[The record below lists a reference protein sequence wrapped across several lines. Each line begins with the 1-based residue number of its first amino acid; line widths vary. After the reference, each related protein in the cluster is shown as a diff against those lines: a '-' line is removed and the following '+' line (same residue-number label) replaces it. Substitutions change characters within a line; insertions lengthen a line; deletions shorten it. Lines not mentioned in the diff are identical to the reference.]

1 MELIIVESPHKAK
14 TIEKF
19 LGGKYKV
26 DASKGHVRDLPV
38 NHMGVNIANNF
49 EPTYVVNAD
58 KKQDIKRLQEKSKK
72 AEKIYLATDPDREGE
87 AISWHLAEVLKL
99 DKEKYSRIEF
109 NEISEKALK
118 NALANPRDIDKNL
131 VDAQQARRV
140 LDRLVGYSI
149 SPAASTRLNCNLSAG
164 RVQSV
169 ALELVVDR
177 EREIKAFVP
186 KEYWN
191 IKAHLENKDG
201 AKFKALLSEY
211 NGKKYKPSNKEE
223 ADAVMEKL
231 KGADFFVKN
240 MKKSVVKSHAP
251 APFITSTLQQDASSK
266 LSLTAPQ
273 VMQIAQRLYEGV
285 ETPNGHLAL
294 ITYMRTDSV
303 RVSKEAQA
311 ETLAFIKENYGDEY
325 APAKPNF
332 YKTKKDAQ
340 DAHEAIRPIDIRKT
354 PDSLKNVLDRNQYRL
369 YKMIYER
376 FVASQMSEAKY
387 NSVQLDVESLGYVFK
402 ASGRTLLFKGF
413 TAVYEEFK
421 PAGAEGEDDSES
433 APVLPPLEEGEKVNL
448 LELLPEQKFTKPPLR
463 YTEATLI
470 KTMEDKGIGR
480 PSTYATIMAKL
491 SDKKREYVRKE
502 GKYLV
507 PNDISYN
514 LIDFLVKYFPDV
526 MNVSFTARMEN
537 ALDDIGEG
545 GKDWHKLIAD
555 FYRPFENMV
564 KKSKIT
570 DVKCEKCG
578 APMTINSGKFGNYYA
593 CSNYPECKN
602 IKPVNEKVVIPTD
615 QICEKCGG
623 MMVEREG
630 KYGKFLACS
639 NYPKCKNTRAVNEV
653 KSEEKCPK
661 CGELMVEKQ
670 GQFGKYLYCPNCQNT
685 VSQAE
690 TAGVCPV
697 CGKPTKKML
706 SRYGKVFYGC
716 SAYPECKFM
725 SWDMP
730 TGGKC
735 PKCGAYLVKT
745 ERGVKCSDKK
755 CGYKEETKK
764 DKDEEN
770 G

>member
-1 MELIIVESPHKAK
+1 
-14 TIEKF
+14 
-19 LGGKYKV
+19 
-26 DASKGHVRDLPV
+26 
-38 NHMGVNIANNF
+38 
-49 EPTYVVNAD
+49 
-58 KKQDIKRLQEKSKK
+58 
-72 AEKIYLATDPDREGE
+72 
-87 AISWHLAEVLKL
+87 
-99 DKEKYSRIEF
+99 
-109 NEISEKALK
+109 
-118 NALANPRDIDKNL
+118 
-131 VDAQQARRV
+131 
-140 LDRLVGYSI
+140 
-149 SPAASTRLNCNLSAG
+149 
-164 RVQSV
+164 
-169 ALELVVDR
+169 
-177 EREIKAFVP
+177 
-186 KEYWN
+186 
-191 IKAHLENKDG
+191 
-201 AKFKALLSEY
+201 
-211 NGKKYKPSNKEE
+211 
-223 ADAVMEKL
+223 MEKL